1 MASNKTKSAPGPR
14 AAPRTLSPVD
24 EIDKLAPL
32 ACTECRRKHV
42 KCDTAIPNCM
52 RCISSGAQCQY
63 LPSRRGLKRRA
74 VHLDQP
80 LGTTALPER
89 AEHRVPTFP
98 VPTDLSNHSP
108 SAPTPSSAWEGR
120 PNEEATARP
129 AVNRIS
135 SPLSSQDGPGV
146 SATSHVPP
154 SVDSIARGIP
164 SHPSRQD
171 QVPHL
176 ASMSVE
182 WQKEP
187 DFLSVEDDEALV
199 NLYYANFHAAHPILV
214 PRNLYALQAYPGY
227 LRLVVHFVGSQFSST
242 VSSDTL
248 LGQVTEQFSKAVA
261 EDTPATKFHLV
272 QAKLLFSIAI
282 HARNEIQECTAVL
295 AQAVSLALEIG
306 MHKKSFPIVH
316 GMRSALEEES
326 MRRTWWELYVTDGF
340 MAALQRKPSF
350 HCHTAES
357 DVLLPCDESSYLE
370 GSFTNEPLSLAQ
382 FDARIYS
389 EEEIIFSSFSY
400 RIGAIRLLARVL
412 AIAWTH
418 DLNEDHVKIID
429 SALAAWPHHLDSAK
443 ADMCNSEDEMLF
455 QGHMFIQFCI
465 MYLHFPRS
473 DLVATIPGAS
483 KVIRQQQLLPVYSRN
498 MHGVKALVASKQL
511 IELATLQVPV
521 QKHTPFFICGIV
533 FAVLVQLSAC
543 CLSGAY
549 GTPDQFHDRISL
561 IIGILKTLSPSWA
574 QAKITLRKVKRMAA
588 ETLLRDDSHR
598 PAAVQLMSPNDS
610 RIDFVAHMYDLP
622 IDDLPWI
629 DLFHWGDT
637 NERTL

>member
-1 MASNKTKSAPGPR
+1 MASSKTKSAPGPR
-14 AAPRTLSPVD
+14 AAPRTLSPV

-52 RCISSGAQCQY
+52 RCVSSGAQCHY

-74 VHLDQP
+74 VHVDQS
-80 LGTTALPER
+80 LRTTALPEFVER
-89 AEHRVPTFP
+89 RVPTFP
-98 VPTDLSNHSP
+98 VPIDLSNPSP
-108 SAPTPSSAWEGR
+108 RALTPPIAWEGR
-120 PNEEATARP
+120 PNEEVTGHP
-129 AVNRIS
+129 AANRIS
-135 SPLSSQDGPGV
+135 SPSSSQDGPGA
-146 SATSHVPP
+146 SATSHGPANG
-154 SVDSIARGIP
+154 DGMAQGIP
-164 SHPSRQD
+164 SLPSRQD
-171 QVPHL
+171 QVPGL
-176 ASMSVE
+176 ASMPVE

-187 DFLSVEDDEALV
+187 GLASVEDDEALV
-199 NLYYANFHAAHPILV
+199 NLYYANFHAGHPILV
-214 PRNLYALQAYPGY
+214 PRSLYTLQDYPDH
-227 LRLVVHFVGSQFSST
+227 LKLVVHFVGSQFSST
-242 VSSDTL
+242 VSSDAL
-248 LGQVTEQFSKAVA
+248 SGLVTDQFSKAEG

-272 QAKLLFSIAI
+272 QAKLLYSIAI
-282 HARNEIQECTAVL
+282 HACNEIQESTTIL
-295 AQAVSLALEIG
+295 TQAVSLALEIG
-306 MHKKSFPIVH
+306 MHRKSFPIVH

-350 HCHTAES
+350 HCHAADS

-370 GSFTNEPLSLAQ
+370 GSFANERLSVAQ

-412 AIAWTH
+412 SIAWTH
-418 DLNEDHVKIID
+418 DLNENHVKIID

-443 ADMCNSEDEMLF
+443 ADMCNIEDEMLF
-455 QGHMFIQFCI
+455 QGHMFILFCI

-483 KVIRQQQLLPVYSRN
+483 KVIRQQQLLPIYSRN

-574 QAKITLRKVKRMAA
+574 LAKVTLRKVKRMAA
-588 ETLLRDDSHR
+588 ETLSRDDSHR

-610 RIDFVAHMYDLP
+610 RIDFVTHMYDLP
-622 IDDLPWI
+622 TDDLPWI
-629 DLFHWGDT
+629 DLFRWGDT
-637 NERTL
+637 TERTL

>member
-42 KCDTAIPNCM
+42 KCDTSIPNCM
-52 RCISSGAQCQY
+52 RCISSGTQCQY

-74 VHLDQP
+74 VHVDQSSS
-80 LGTTALPER
+80 GTDMPI
-89 AEHRVPTFP
+89 
-98 VPTDLSNHSP
+98 DLRNHSP
-108 SAPTPSSAWEGR
+108 RAPTPLTTWEAR
-120 PNEEATARP
+120 PSEEATGLPTA
-129 AVNRIS
+129 NRIS
-135 SPLSSQDGPGV
+135 SPSSSRDGAIA
-146 SATSHVPP
+146 SATSHVPA
-154 SVDSIARGIP
+154 SAGGMVQGIP
-164 SHPSRQD
+164 SLPSRQD
-171 QVPHL
+171 QVPGL
-176 ASMSVE
+176 TSMSVE
-182 WQKEP
+182 WQKERSH
-187 DFLSVEDDEALV
+187 LSVEDDEALV

-214 PRNLYALQAYPGY
+214 PRNLYTLQTYPDY
-227 LRLVVHFVGSQFSST
+227 LKLVVHFVGSQFSST

-248 LGQVTEQFSKAVA
+248 FGVVTDQVSKAEA
-261 EDTPATKFHLV
+261 EDTPGPKFHLV

-282 HARNEIQECTAVL
+282 HARNEIQESTAVL

-316 GMRSALEEES
+316 GTRSALEEES

-350 HCHTAES
+350 HCHTADS
-357 DVLLPCDESSYLE
+357 DILLPCDESSYME
-370 GSFTNEPLSLAQ
+370 GSFTNEPQSIAQ

-389 EEEIIFSSFSY
+389 EEEIIFSSFSF
-400 RIGAIRLLARVL
+400 RIGAVRLLARVL

-418 DLNEDHVKIID
+418 DLDEDHVKIID
-429 SALAAWPHHLDSAK
+429 SALAAWPHHLDKAK
-443 ADMCNSEDEMLF
+443 TDMCNGEDEMLF

-473 DLVATIPGAS
+473 DLVATIPGAG
-483 KVIRQQQLLPVYSRN
+483 KVIRQQQLLPVYGRN
-498 MHGVKALVASKQL
+498 MHGVKALVASKQ
-511 IELATLQVPV
+511 IINLATLQVPV

-543 CLSGAY
+543 CLAGAY
-549 GTPDQFHDRISL
+549 GNQDQFHDRISL

-574 QAKITLRKVKRMAA
+574 LAKVTLRKVKRMAS
-588 ETLLRDDSHR
+588 ETLSGDDSHK

-610 RIDFVAHMYDLP
+610 RIDFVTHMYDLP
-622 IDDLPWI
+622 TDDLPWI
-629 DLFHWGDT
+629 DLFHWGD
-637 NERTL
+637 NN